1 MRKLLQNRIAES
13 KITMPVI
20 TIYAVGVWLSCG
32 VITNHWWWQLACF
45 AISTYLVVELN
56 NINAL
61 IRIFSRMVSSAFLAL
76 TCCACFLFPLLHE
89 AVMLT
94 CLTAFMVLLFL
105 TYQNKNAAGITYYA
119 FLLFGV
125 ASLAYVHI
133 LFFLPLIWL
142 MMITNT
148 MSLSWRTWAASL
160 FGLLTPY
167 WFGMIWVIY
176 KHDYSLAIEHFT
188 ALTVFDEPFNLYGI
202 SANQKAT
209 LAIIILMAV
218 IGTIHFIHKNYLDKI
233 RIRMFYGFFIWMD
246 LAALVFLLLQPQH
259 FNAMLLIMT
268 LNTAPLIAHFFAL
281 TSTKLTNI
289 IFLALSTATLLLTA
303 FNIWTFSSLY

>member
-13 KITMPVI
+13 KLTMPI
-20 TIYAVGVWLSCG
+20 TTVYALVVWLLSG
-32 VITNHWWWQLACF
+32 VLTNHWWWQFACF
-45 AISTYLVVELN
+45 AITCYLMVELN

-61 IRIFSRMVSSAFLAL
+61 IRIFSRMVSSAFLVL
-76 TCCACFLFPLLHE
+76 TCCACFLFPALHE

-94 CLTAFMVLLFL
+94 CLTAFILLLFL
-105 TYQNKNAAGITYYA
+105 TYQNKGAAGITYYA

-125 ASLAYVHI
+125 ASIAYVHL

-148 MSLSWRTWAASL
+148 MSLSWRTWIASL
-160 FGLLTPY
+160 LGLLTPY
-167 WFGMIWVIY
+167 WFGAVWVIY
-176 KHDYSLAIEHFT
+176 QQNYALFTDHFSKLA
-188 ALTVFDEPFNLYGI
+188 VFEEPFNLYGI
-202 SANQKAT
+202 THSQKAT
-209 LAIIILMAV
+209 LALIILMAI
-218 IGTIHFIHKNYLDKI
+218 IGSIHFIRKNYLDKI

-259 FNAMLLIMT
+259 FNAMLLIMILST
-268 LNTAPLIAHFFAL
+268 SPLIAHFVAL

-289 IFLALSTATLLLTA
+289 TFLVLSTATLLLTA
-303 FNIWTFSSLY
+303 YNLWIS